1 FGGLGRQPIR
11 NSDVRRHNRILLI
24 VSCWFQLMVVLATKM
39 AGAAPAVFCETE
51 KILFVAQK
59 LLSTAEN
66 I

>member
-1 FGGLGRQPIR
+1 
-11 NSDVRRHNRILLI
+11 
-24 VSCWFQLMVVLATKM
+24 MVVLATKM
-39 AGAAPAVFCETE
+39 TGAAPAVFCETE